1 MCADFKFALKGR
13 AMSAPGNM
21 KLFEMRT
28 VQSSAWK
35 TLWEVLKEVLTDVSM
50 ELSSDGM
57 RMSAVDGGRVSL
69 VHLHLRA
76 CNFELF
82 KCSEPITIGVNAL
95 TTFRLMKS
103 ITSNDVISWSID
115 SKNPEV
121 MSIVIENSERNFR
134 TSFDMKLLDLDDE
147 QLTIPNLEE
156 NMTIVTMP
164 SSDFMRVVRD
174 MSSLADTMDI
184 KMTKNALELSCH
196 GDMAS
201 QHTVIGESASGMCV
215 QVPGEEGVLF
225 EGSFA
230 LKYLS
235 LFCKS
240 TNLAQS
246 CEMLFRPNFPLI
258 MRYAVASLG
267 TIHFCLAPKCADT

>member
-1 MCADFKFALKGR
+1 
-13 AMSAPGNM
+13 
-21 KLFEMRT
+21 MRT

-35 TLWEVLKEVLTDVSM
+35 TLWEVLKEVLTDVSI
-50 ELSSDGM
+50 ELSSDGL

-69 VHLHLRA
+69 VHLNLRA

-82 KCSEPITIGVNAL
+82 KCDEPMTIGVNAL

-103 ITSNDVISWSID
+103 ITSNDVVSWSID
-115 SKNPEV
+115 AKNPEV
-121 MSIVIENSERNFR
+121 LSIVVENSDRNLR

-147 QLTIPNLEE
+147 QLTIPDLED
-156 NMTIVTMP
+156 NMTVVTMP
-164 SSDFMRVVRD
+164 SVDFMRVVRD

-184 KMTKNALELSCH
+184 KMTKTALELSCH

-201 QHTVIGESASGMCV
+201 QRTVIGESSSGMSV
-215 QVPGEEGVLF
+215 HAPEGTAIY

-246 CEMLFRPNFPLI
+246 CEMLFRTNFPLI

-267 TIHFCLAPKCADT
+267 TIHFCLAPKCAEA